1 MKLRESELVA
11 TVDTV
16 SVTQLRVWVREG
28 WVRPADDE
36 AGPVFDE
43 ADVARVRLVCD
54 LRDRLEIE
62 ETTIPVI
69 LSLVDQV
76 HGLRRELRALAD
88 AVAQQPESVRRKILS
103 ERNS

>member
-11 TVDTV
+11 TVGTIG
-16 SVTQLRVWVREG
+16 VTELRVWVREG
-28 WVRPADDE
+28 WVLPAEDE

-62 ETTIPVI
+62 EATIPVI

-88 AVAQQPESVRRKILS
+88 AVGQQPESVRRKILS
-103 ERNS
+103 ERDS

>member
-16 SVTQLRVWVREG
+16 SVTELRVWVREG

-62 ETTIPVI
+62 EATIPVI

>member
-16 SVTQLRVWVREG
+16 SVTELRVWAHEG

-62 ETTIPVI
+62 EATIPVI

-88 AVAQQPESVRRKILS
+88 AVAQQPESVRGRILS
-103 ERNS
+103 ERDS

>member
-16 SVTQLRVWVREG
+16 SVTELRVWVREG